1 MKFRVLIVTAIVVAL
16 CAASGAHA
24 ESSQGGAFLLSGYG
38 ARVWGMGGTG
48 VALVDDESALDW
60 NPARL
65 SLAPRTLGASYVNLV
80 QGTSTGQSQIV
91 FVTPFGKGAREA
103 NAIARHAGGVMFTNV
118 RADVLGGESYS
129 ENHVRVAY
137 AFSPEPLV
145 SVAIAG
151 QVYFSNSGVSG
162 FDAWG
167 TGVDFAARLSL
178 SPTWELGIVG
188 RDVFSRYTY
197 SDGRDYDKEREYVIG
212 VATHAI
218 RGVALSADVVRSYS
232 MWSRAMLGAET
243 DYLFSFLSIRAGLT
257 FREAGESRTAP
268 AFGASV
274 RAFSG
279 RLTLHYGANLDT
291 ETAFGTTHRVSLA
304 VRM

>member
-1 MKFRVLIVTAIVVAL
+1 MKFHVFIAIAIVVTL
-16 CAASGAHA
+16 GASPGARA

-38 ARVWGMGGTG
+38 ARVWGMGGAG

-65 SLAPRTLGASYVNLV
+65 SLAPRALGASYVNLV
-80 QGTSTGQSQIV
+80 QGTSIGQSQVV
-91 FVTPFGKGAREA
+91 FVTPFGHAASEE
-103 NAIARHAGGVMFTNV
+103 NTISRHAGGVMFTNLN
-118 RADVLGGESYS
+118 ADVLGGESYS
-129 ENHVRVAY
+129 ENHLRVAY

-151 QVYFSNSGVSG
+151 QVFFSNSGVSG

-178 SPTWELGIVG
+178 SPKWEMGIVG
-188 RDVFSRYTY
+188 RDAFSRYTY
-197 SDGRDYDKEREYVIG
+197 SDGRDYDKERQYVIG
-212 VATHAI
+212 VSTHAV

-232 MWSRAMLGAET
+232 MWSRAVLGAET

-257 FREAGESRTAP
+257 FREAGESRSAA

-304 VRM
+304 VRL